1 MSNTQERMQR
11 ESQIAEMVNE
21 VFTDPVS
28 YLRRFGL
35 EVELISETVFELPEA
50 A

>member
-1 MSNTQERMQR
+1 MSNLKEPMQT
-11 ESQIAEMVNE
+11 ESQIVEMVNE

>member
-1 MSNTQERMQR
+1 MSNTKEPMQS
-11 ESQIAEMVNE
+11 ESQIAEMANE
-21 VFTDPVS
+21 VFNDPVS

-35 EVELISETVFELPEA
+35 EAELISETVFELPEA